1 VLRLLTEM
9 KIWRLL
15 LQTVGALNLV
25 LSAVG
30 FYALTTTALAISRH
44 PHTNPKEPF
53 FYAAYWTMSGI
64 DAALLLA
71 VVYVSIML
79 IKLHPRAAVTHTCI
93 VAALFVYAFT
103 PGLLWLLPHGVGTS
117 IAGASGVGNMGVG
130 VLLFIPVPYLYLLL
144 SVLCVNIAQLRLKRA
159 ASYAPSDIRHV

>member
-1 VLRLLTEM
+1 MLTEM

-25 LSAVG
+25 FSAVG
-30 FYALTTTALAISRH
+30 FYALTATALVISRH
-44 PHTNPKEPF
+44 PYTNPKEPF

-64 DAALLLA
+64 DVALLLA

-79 IKLHPRAAVTHTCI
+79 IRLHPRAAVTYTCM
-93 VAALFVYAFT
+93 VAALFVYAFAL
-103 PGLLWLLPHGVGTS
+103 GLLWLLPHGVGS
-117 IAGASGVGNMGVG
+117 SVAGASGVGSMGVG
-130 VLLFIPVPYLYLLL
+130 VLLFFPVPYLYPLL

-159 ASYAPSDIRHV
+159 AAYAPSDIRHV